1 MSEPSTPLM
10 RQYSAIKKE
19 HPNALLFFRL
29 GDFYELFFDD
39 AILAARELQITLTS
53 RNKEKGVNIPM
64 CGVPYHA
71 AEGYIA
77 KLIRRGFK
85 VAVCEQVED
94 PRLATKLV
102 RREVTRVVTPGTAA
116 DSSLNAEEN
125 NFLAAVATVGDRVG
139 FAALDLSTGEFRA
152 TEFAGESAGR
162 RIQEEL
168 EQLRPKEMLYGSSA
182 PLLEH
187 ASSTQLG
194 SFATLNGRDTPHS
207 TGTAPVARISGF
219 GWAET
224 PLDDWIFAPDH
235 AIPLVENHFGVLSL
249 EGFGLA
255 GKQAAAS
262 AAGAILYYIRS
273 TQRGTLDHVDRIGFY
288 ERQNCLVL
296 DAVTVRNLELIEPL
310 FAGTDAGVTLIR
322 CLDATI
328 TPMGKRLL
336 RMWMLR
342 PSLDRTEIEA
352 RLDAVD
358 VQVKDIVG
366 REELRRSLD
375 GILDLE
381 RLLSRVTLETANPRD
396 VLALGASLGKLP
408 KVRGVLAG
416 LLAPRLAMLHA
427 AIDELGDLRGK
438 IESMLAPEPPLTLN
452 DGGVIAA
459 GIDKDL
465 DELRDLSHNSKQYL
479 AQVETRERERTGI
492 GSLKVKFNSIF
503 GYYIEISK
511 ANLHHAPTDYERKQ
525 TLVNAERFTTPE
537 LKEYES
543 KILDAQEKIVEIE
556 RRLFAELRSAIAAE
570 AKRIRQTALA
580 LAEVDVL
587 GSLAHIAALRNYCR
601 PKFEADNSDQTAD
614 LEIVEGRHPVI
625 ELQEMTI
632 GNDRFVPNDLFLNSK
647 THNIVVLT
655 GPNMGGKS
663 TYLRQAALIVI
674 MAQMGSFVPARSVRM
689 GIVDRVFTRIGASDN
704 VARGRST
711 FMVEMTE
718 TAAILHTA
726 TPRSLILLDEVGR
739 GTSTY
744 DGLAI
749 AWAAVEYLH
758 ARVRAKTLF
767 ATHYFE
773 LTELAEQLSGV
784 KNYHVSVKE
793 TGGSVVFLRRV
804 EPGAA
809 DRSYGIEVAKL
820 AGLPNEVVVRAREVL
835 AEHES
840 SEHRL
845 SGHLTPGSAPE
856 RPAQLTIF
864 TPLSQPVLEKLR
876 EADLDRMTPLEALN
890 LLAELK
896 KADWQKR
903 WQRRTQLIHASGQLL
918 IVGFDGT
925 EMSPRLASLL
935 AKIAPAGVILFAR
948 NIKGVEQTHTLLR
961 ECQKCVAMPLFTC
974 VDLEGGTVD
983 RFRNVLG
990 TAPSPAEVFATGSRA
1005 LYRKHGRVIGENCR
1019 ALGFNVDF
1027 APVLDLAFAASRSVM
1042 SSRAVSDDPK
1052 QVVVY
1057 AREFLQGLRDA
1068 GVLGCG
1074 KHFPWAG

>member
-39 AILAARELQITLTS
+39 AVLAARELQITLTS
-53 RNKEKGVNIPM
+53 RNKEKGMAIPM

-71 AEGYIA
+71 AEGYIS

-85 VAVCEQVED
+85 VAVCEQVEN
-94 PRLATKLV
+94 PRLAKTLV

-116 DSSLNAEEN
+116 DSSLNPEEN
-125 NFLAAVATVGDRVG
+125 NFLAAVATVADRVG

-152 TEFAGESAGR
+152 TEFVGESAGR

-182 PLLEH
+182 PLFENRNSGETTVLARPLPE
-187 ASSTQLG
+187 L
-194 SFATLNGRDTPHS
+194 ATP
-207 TGTAPVARISGF
+207 TAPRRSTS

-235 AIPLVENHFGVLSL
+235 AIPLLENHFGVLSL

-310 FAGTDAGVTLIR
+310 FAGTDAGVTLFR
-322 CLDATI
+322 CLDATV

-336 RMWMLR
+336 RTWMLR
-342 PSLDRTEIEA
+342 PSLDPVEIKG
-352 RLDAVD
+352 RLDSVE
-358 VQVKDIVG
+358 VQMKDTVR
-366 REELRRSLD
+366 REELRRALD

-396 VLALGASLGKLP
+396 VLALAASLARIP
-408 KVRGVLAG
+408 KVRSVLGG
-416 LLAPRLAMLHA
+416 LNASRLAALHA
-427 AIDELGDLRGK
+427 LTDELADLCEK
-438 IESMLAPEPPLTLN
+438 IDRTLVPEPPLTLS

-459 GIDKDL
+459 GVDKDL
-465 DELRDLSHNSKQYL
+465 DELRDLSRNSKQYL

-492 GSLKVKFNSIF
+492 GSLKVKFNSVF

-511 ANLHHAPTDYERKQ
+511 ANLHLSPADYERKQ

-601 PKFEADNSDQTAD
+601 PNFDETEKEEDGGD

-625 ELQEMTI
+625 ELQELATA
-632 GNDRFVPNDLFLNSK
+632 GDRFVPNDLFLDSA

-674 MAQMGSFVPARSVRM
+674 MAQMGSFVPARAVRL

-726 TPRSLILLDEVGR
+726 TARSLILLDEVGR

-793 TGGSVVFLRRV
+793 AGGSVVFLRRV

-840 SEHRL
+840 SERRL
-845 SGHLTPGSAPE
+845 SEHLTPGSSAEPD
-856 RPAQLTIF
+856 RPTQLTIF

-876 EADLDRMTPLEALN
+876 EVDLNRLTPLEALN

-896 KADWQKR
+896 KE
-903 WQRRTQLIHASGQLL
+903 I
-918 IVGFDGT
+918 
-925 EMSPRLASLL
+925 
-935 AKIAPAGVILFAR
+935 
-948 NIKGVEQTHTLLR
+948 
-961 ECQKCVAMPLFTC
+961 
-974 VDLEGGTVD
+974 
-983 RFRNVLG
+983 
-990 TAPSPAEVFATGSRA
+990 
-1005 LYRKHGRVIGENCR
+1005 
-1019 ALGFNVDF
+1019 
-1027 APVLDLAFAASRSVM
+1027 
-1042 SSRAVSDDPK
+1042 
-1052 QVVVY
+1052 
-1057 AREFLQGLRDA
+1057 
-1068 GVLGCG
+1068 
-1074 KHFPWAG
+1074 